1 MKVLMKIKNLLIAV
15 LFLILAFSR
24 GLPSQPL
31 PDSIVFKPEVEREF
45 IDAMKLF
52 RAGKF
57 DTASAVF
64 VRTIKEYPR
73 SHRTTG
79 AFIMGGKAY
88 YESKNYRESI
98 RLLKD
103 FIDLY
108 PQSSY
113 IDDAHY
119 TLGLN
124 YYRMERY
131 EDAAS
136 EFFAVIQMSQAQR
149 LITRSKKLLEMIASS
164 NLTLAELQRLRLDAK
179 SEEMIALVTVRIA
192 EKILRAGDFT
202 TAGEMLHKVAVM
214 PPNIKYVAE
223 ALSLL
228 EQIEKRG
235 GVKIGVALPLMLKD
249 ENPVTRALGIEFLQ
263 GIQLAVDE
271 YNQTVSVKIA
281 LDVRDTER
289 NPSIAARQVADLCS
303 DENVSAIIGPIISGE
318 VFAAAGIA
326 NERGVPLITPTA
338 TANGIAAIGPF
349 IFQANPDYDIRG
361 RAAAAFAYS
370 TLGARRFAVLAP
382 TDAVGKQM
390 ADSFIAEVDTLHGE
404 MIDVQWYSA
413 GTNDLRMELTAMRR
427 KALERFEVPT
437 IDFGAK
443 MKQSELNK
451 FITWGVNQRVLD
463 SLIERGLTAPVTLL
477 FGERG
482 KLIADSLKLSTH
494 LERVKYDS
502 LGFPVTNIDAIFVPI
517 ASSEEIPIVSSQLKF
532 FNIQAQVLGT
542 GDWNDITALDQ
553 NRQYTDRTMFTV
565 DAYLNS
571 SNDMYRTF
579 AAKYQRANND
589 KPPST
594 NALFGYDVA
603 KMIIQIISQ
612 GKTRRAD
619 VAAALAHVE
628 EFEGLQSKISLS
640 LNRVNTCLT
649 VLQYKNRQIFRI
661 GEIDLTRRGK

>member
-1 MKVLMKIKNLLIAV
+1 MKIINLLPAV
-15 LFLILAFSR
+15 FLLILAFSR
-24 GLPSQPL
+24 GLHSQPL
-31 PDSIVFKPEVEREF
+31 PDSIVFKPEVEHEF
-45 IDAMKLF
+45 VEAMKLF
-52 RAGKF
+52 RTGKF

-64 VRTIKEYPR
+64 VHTIKEFPR
-73 SHRTTG
+73 SHRTTS

-103 FIDLY
+103 LIDLY

-136 EFFAVIQMSQAQR
+136 EIITVIQMSQAQR
-149 LITRSKKLLEMIASS
+149 LLIRSKKLLEMITSS
-164 NLTLAELQRLRLDAK
+164 NLTLAELQRLRSDAK
-179 SEEMIALVTVRIA
+179 SDEMIALVDVRIA
-192 EKILRAGDFT
+192 EKILRAGDSG
-202 TAGEMLHKVAVM
+202 TAGKMLHKVAVM
-214 PPNIKYVAE
+214 PPNIKYVAD

-249 ENPVTRALGIEFLQ
+249 ENPATRALGIEFLH
-263 GIQLAVDE
+263 GIQLAVDD

-281 LDVRDTER
+281 LEVRDTER
-289 NPSIAARQVADLCS
+289 NPGIAARQVADLCS
-303 DENVSAIIGPIISGE
+303 DENVSAIIGPVISGE

-338 TANGIAAIGPF
+338 TANGIAAIGPY

-390 ADSFIAEVDTLHGE
+390 ADSFIAEVDTLNGE

-413 GTNDLRMELTAMRR
+413 GTNDLRIELTAMRR

-451 FITWGVNQRVLD
+451 FITWGVNQHVLD
-463 SLIERGLTAPVTLL
+463 SVIERRLTVPVTLL

-482 KLIADSLKLSTH
+482 KLIADSLRISTH
-494 LERVKYDS
+494 LEKMKYDS

-517 ASSEEIPIVSSQLKF
+517 ASSDEIPIVSSQLKF

-542 GDWNDITALDQ
+542 DDWNDMTALDQ
-553 NRQYTDRTMFTV
+553 NRQYTDKTMFTV
-565 DAYLNS
+565 DTYTNS
-571 SNDMYRTF
+571 SSDTYRTF
-579 AAKYQRANND
+579 EAKYQRANND
-589 KPPST
+589 KTPGT

-619 VAAALAHVE
+619 VAAALAHIE
-628 EFEGLQSKISLS
+628 EFEGLHSKISLS
-640 LNRVNTCLT
+640 LNRVNACLT
-649 VLQYKNRQIFRI
+649 VLQYKNRQFLRV

>member
-1 MKVLMKIKNLLIAV
+1 MKVLMKIKHLLPAV
-15 LFLILAFSR
+15 FILILVFSR
-24 GLPSQPL
+24 TLHSQPL
-31 PDSIVFKPEVEREF
+31 SDGIVFKPEVEREF
-45 IDAMKLF
+45 VEAMKLF

-57 DTASAVF
+57 DTASAMF
-64 VRTIKEYPR
+64 VHTIKEHPH

-103 FIDLY
+103 LIDRY
-108 PQSSY
+108 PQSTY

-136 EFFAVIQMSQAQR
+136 EFITVIQMSQAQH
-149 LITRSKKLLEMIASS
+149 LEARSKKLLEMITSS
-164 NLTLAELQRLRLDAK
+164 NLTLAELQLLRLDAK
-179 SEEMIALVTVRIA
+179 SEEMIALVTLRVA
-192 EKILRAGDFT
+192 EKILRAGDF
-202 TAGEMLHKVAVM
+202 AAAEEMLHKVAVM

-223 ALSLL
+223 TLSLI

-235 GVKIGVALPLMLKD
+235 GVKIGVVLPLMLKD
-249 ENPVTRALGIEFLQ
+249 ENPATRALGIEFLQ
-263 GIQLAVDE
+263 GIQLAVEE
-271 YNQTVSVKIA
+271 YNQTVPVKIA
-281 LDVRDTER
+281 LEVRDTER
-289 NPSIAARQVADLCS
+289 DPGIAAKHVADLCS
-303 DENVSAIIGPIISGE
+303 DENVSVIIGPIISGE
-318 VFAAAGIA
+318 VFASAGIA

-349 IFQANPDYDIRG
+349 IFQANPDYNIRG

-390 ADSFIAEVDTLHGE
+390 ADSFIAEVDTFHGE

-413 GTNDLRMELTAMRR
+413 GTNDMRMELTAMRR

-463 SLIERGLTAPVTLL
+463 SLIERRLTAPVTLL

-517 ASSEEIPIVSSQLKF
+517 ASSDEIPIVSSQLKF

-542 GDWNDITALDQ
+542 GDWNDMTALDQ
-553 NRQYTDRTMFTV
+553 NRQYTDKTMFTV
-565 DAYLNS
+565 DAYTNS
-571 SNDMYRTF
+571 SNDKYRTF
-579 AAKYQRANND
+579 TVKYRLANND
-589 KPPST
+589 KPPGT

-619 VAAALAHVE
+619 VAASLAHVE
-628 EFEGLQSKISLS
+628 EFEGLHSKISLS
-640 LNRVNTCLT
+640 LNRVNAYLT
-649 VLQYKNRQIFRI
+649 VLQYKNRQILRI
-661 GEIDLTRRGK
+661 GEIDLTRQGK

>member
-1 MKVLMKIKNLLIAV
+1 MKVLMKIKNLLPVI
-15 LFLILAFSR
+15 LFLVLAFSR
-24 GLPSQPL
+24 GLHSQSL
-31 PDSIVFKPEVEREF
+31 PDSIIFRPEVEREF
-45 IDAMKLF
+45 VEAMKLF
-52 RAGKF
+52 RVGKF

-79 AFIMGGKAY
+79 VFIMGGKAY

-103 FIDLY
+103 LIDLY

-136 EFFAVIQMSQAQR
+136 EFIVVIQMSQAQR
-149 LITRSKKLLEMIASS
+149 LVSQSKKLLEMITSS
-164 NLTLAELQRLRLDAK
+164 NLTLPELHLLLSDAK
-179 SEEMIALVTVRIA
+179 SEEMVALVTVRIA
-192 EKILRAGDFT
+192 EKILRAGDSG
-202 TAGEMLHKVAVM
+202 TAGQMLHKVAVM

-223 ALSLL
+223 ALSLI

-249 ENPVTRALGIEFLQ
+249 ENPATRALGIEFLQ

-271 YNQTVSVKIA
+271 YNQTVPVKIA
-281 LDVRDTER
+281 LEVRDTER
-289 NPSIAARQVADLCS
+289 DPGIAARHVAELCS

-349 IFQANPDYDIRG
+349 IFQANPDYDTRG
-361 RAAAAFAYS
+361 RSAAAFAYS

-382 TDAVGKQM
+382 TDAVGKQI
-390 ADSFIAEVDTLHGE
+390 ADSFIAEVDTLNGE

-413 GTNDLRMELTAMRR
+413 GTTDLRMELTAMRR
-427 KALERFEVPT
+427 KALERLEVPT

-451 FITWGVNQRVLD
+451 FITWGVNQHVLD
-463 SLIERGLTAPVTLL
+463 SLIERRLTAPVTLL

-482 KLIADSLKLSTH
+482 IVIADSLKLSTH
-494 LERVKYDS
+494 LEKMKYDS
-502 LGFPVTNIDAIFVPI
+502 LGLPVTNIDVIFVPI
-517 ASSEEIPIVSSQLKF
+517 ASSEEIPVVSSQLKF
-532 FNIQAQVLGT
+532 FSIQAQVLGT
-542 GDWNDITALDQ
+542 GDWNDVNALDQ
-553 NRQYTDRTMFTV
+553 NRQYTDRIMFTV
-565 DAYLNS
+565 DSYTNS
-571 SNDMYRTF
+571 SSDTYRVF
-579 AAKYQRANND
+579 AAKYQHANNN
-589 KPPST
+589 KPPGT

-603 KMIIQIISQ
+603 KMIIQVISQ

-619 VAAALAHVE
+619 VAAALARVE
-628 EFEGLQSKISLS
+628 EFEGLHSKISLS
-640 LNRVNTCLT
+640 LNRVNACLT
-649 VLQYKNRQIFRI
+649 VLQYKNRQILRI
-661 GEIDLTRRGK
+661 GEIDLTRQRK

>member
-1 MKVLMKIKNLLIAV
+1 MKVLMEIRNLLPAV
-15 LFLILAFSR
+15 LFLMLGFSR
-24 GLPSQPL
+24 GLYSQSL
-31 PDSIVFKPEVEREF
+31 PDSIVYKPEVEHEF
-45 IDAMKLF
+45 VEAMKLF
-52 RAGKF
+52 RTGKF

-73 SHRTTG
+73 SHRTTS

-103 FIDLY
+103 LIDLY

-113 IDDAHY
+113 IADAHY

-131 EDAAS
+131 EDAAP
-136 EFFAVIQMSQAQR
+136 EFIVVIQMSHAER
-149 LITRSKKLLEMIASS
+149 LVARSKKLLEMITSS
-164 NLTLAELQRLRLDAK
+164 NMTLAELQLLRSDAK
-179 SEEMIALVTVRIA
+179 SEEMIALVDVRIA

-202 TAGEMLHKVAVM
+202 AAGEMLHKVAVM

-235 GVKIGVALPLMLKD
+235 GVKIGVVLPLMLKD

-271 YNQTVSVKIA
+271 YNQTVPVKIA
-281 LDVRDTER
+281 LEVRDTER
-289 NPSIAARQVADLCS
+289 NPGIAARHVADLCS
-303 DENVSAIIGPIISGE
+303 DENVSAIIGPITSGE

-390 ADSFIAEVDTLHGE
+390 ADSFIAEVDTLDGE

-463 SLIERGLTAPVTLL
+463 SLIERRLTAPVTLL

-494 LERVKYDS
+494 LERMKYDN
-502 LGFPVTNIDAIFVPI
+502 LGLPVTNIDAIFVPI

-532 FNIQAQVLGT
+532 FNIQAQILGT
-542 GDWNDITALDQ
+542 GDWNDMTALDQ
-553 NRQYTDRTMFTV
+553 NRQYTDRIMFTV
-565 DAYLNS
+565 DTYTNS
-571 SNDMYRTF
+571 SNDIYRTF

-589 KPPST
+589 KPPGT

-619 VAAALAHVE
+619 LAVALAHVE
-628 EFEGLQSKISLS
+628 EFEGLHSKISLS
-640 LNRVNTCLT
+640 LNRVNACLT
-649 VLQYKNRQIFRI
+649 VLQYKNRQFLRI
-661 GEIDLTRRGK
+661 GEIDLTRQRK